1 MPEYLGVEEEVPAAL
16 GAALLLCPYLDT
28 KGASPSKGI
37 WILKL
42 DLPDIIRTNLF

>member
-28 KGASPSKGI
+28 KGASPSKGYLDTQ
-37 WILKL
+37 LK
-42 DLPDIIRTNLF
+42 LPDIIRTNLF